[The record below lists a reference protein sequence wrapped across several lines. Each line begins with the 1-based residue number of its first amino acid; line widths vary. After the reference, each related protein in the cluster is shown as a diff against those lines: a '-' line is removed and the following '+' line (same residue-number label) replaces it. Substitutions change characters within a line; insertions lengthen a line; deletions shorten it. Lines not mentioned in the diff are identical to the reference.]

1 VKIYRKILILC
12 IFSGTAI
19 FLAGCASGGVSET
32 PSSYGA
38 SAGVEAAK
46 SWNEWS
52 TEPQPSAESAGSY
65 CADIA
70 EEGGEI
76 YGWTVTEIFQAAD
89 SCANSFTEEL
99 FRN

>member
-1 VKIYRKILILC
+1 M
-12 IFSGTAI
+12 
-19 FLAGCASGGVSET
+19 T
-32 PSSYGA
+32 PESYGA
-38 SAGVEAAK
+38 NAGLEAAK
-46 SWNEWS
+46 SWNKWS
-52 TEPQPSAESAGSY
+52 TEPQPSADSAGLY

>member
-1 VKIYRKILILC
+1 MELLVRSKVITTLVAVFFLSSC
-12 IFSGTAI
+12 SSGT
-19 FLAGCASGGVSET
+19 SVT
-32 PSSYGA
+32 PQSYGA

>member
-1 VKIYRKILILC
+1 MNLKNKLLVSLTFLVLVTTSC
-12 IFSGTAI
+12 SSGT
-19 FLAGCASGGVSET
+19 SVT
-32 PSSYGA
+32 PQSYGA
-38 SAGVEAAK
+38 SAGAEAAK
-46 SWNEWS
+46 SWNKWS
-52 TEPQPSAESAGSY
+52 TEPQPSAESAGLY